1 MGKTKDGLTSMRGF
15 RCAAGGGCSHPSTCR
30 QLGCAANFISTN
42 KETESPSDPALLS
55 ASPFE
60 FKVVDDHIVRFKR
73 DSGEEFGKVHKD
85 DADSLCLLISDLDS
99 DLWQAR
105 RGRTSLEKKHNEMIE
120 KISEAISG

>member
-55 ASPFE
+55 GLSPSE
-60 FKVVDDHIVRFKR
+60 ILELGWELRGCLLGSVHDGRDLARSLLGHPILSQYVNTIGADWTENPMSAMVKVKMAI
-73 DSGEEFGKVHKD
+73 HKD
-85 DADSLCLLISDLDS
+85 L
-99 DLWQAR
+99 AR
-105 RGRTSLEKKHNEMIE
+105 
-120 KISEAISG
+120 